1 MVCLSAGKRDSDLV
15 IQLDTRVHE
24 NVSGCKGFLP
34 LSPPQPLRCGDYLV
48 KRQTRRRGLAP
59 GLRGSFLGLLVLAR
73 RLLAFYSLQRRL
85 DFQITQ
91 YLEFV
96 TLFDAEGQVEDLL
109 LEAAP
114 DEFERR

>member
-1 MVCLSAGKRDSDLV
+1 L
-15 IQLDTRVHE
+15 TP
-24 NVSGCKGFLP
+24 GFRL
-34 LSPPQPLRCGDYLV
+34 
-48 KRQTRRRGLAP
+48 GLC
-59 GLRGSFLGLLVLAR
+59 GSFLGLLVLAR